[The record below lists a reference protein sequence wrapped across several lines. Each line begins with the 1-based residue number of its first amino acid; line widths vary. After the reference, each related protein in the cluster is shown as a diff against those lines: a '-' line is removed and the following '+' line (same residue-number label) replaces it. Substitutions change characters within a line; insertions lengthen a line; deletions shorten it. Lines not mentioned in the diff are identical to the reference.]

1 MNREQKF
8 KEIMLPILKE
18 EGVPLEL
25 FYIPMIE
32 SGLRT
37 DAKSF
42 ASAVGPW
49 QFIESTGKAYGLK
62 NFLY

>member
-1 MNREQKF
+1 
-8 KEIMLPILKE
+8 
-18 EGVPLEL
+18 
-25 FYIPMIE
+25 MIE